1 MIPRQELGRPA
12 IRSVVVRDELDVSAM
27 SESLHGERPQ
37 ASFGE
42 S

>member
-1 MIPRQELGRPA
+1 MIPRQEVGRRA

-27 SESLHGERPQ
+27 SESRHGERPQ